1 MNYAKIRNYDIANGE
16 GVRTSLFVSGCTNH
30 CPGCFNPEEQD
41 FNRGRPFTKET
52 IAEIHKMLA
61 NPVISGLSLLG
72 GDPLC
77 QDYCGIHDLIDLCF
91 YTHSIGKTGWL
102 WTGFIWENCYNPL
115 FPDKDEDDHQF
126 AQMALLTSCDVVIDG
141 PFKMELSDRMLKWC
155 GSANQRVIDVQ
166 KTLRQK
172 KIVLYE
178 GEHYE

>member
-41 FNRGRPFTKET
+41 FNCGRPFTKET

-77 QDYCGIHDLIDLCF
+77 QDYGGFMISLIFVSTHIQSVKPCGYGLDLSGRTVITLF
-91 YTHSIGKTGWL
+91 SRIKT
-102 WTGFIWENCYNPL
+102 
-115 FPDKDEDDHQF
+115 
-126 AQMALLTSCDVVIDG
+126 
-141 PFKMELSDRMLKWC
+141 RMITNLHKWPC
-155 GSANQRVIDVQ
+155 LHHVM
-166 KTLRQK
+166 L
-172 KIVLYE
+172 
-178 GEHYE
+178 

>member
-41 FNRGRPFTKET
+41 FNCGRPFTKET

-77 QDYCGIHDLIDLCF
+77 QDYTSAITGYPIVVPTTINKRYVKDVARRAGVSIPEPIVMSEDTRGRRIGGVLIDNAEEIIRAYAAEHF
-91 YTHSIGKTGWL
+91 NAPVIAYTIT
-102 WTGFIWENCYNPL
+102 
-115 FPDKDEDDHQF
+115 
-126 AQMALLTSCDVVIDG
+126 VDG
-141 PFKMELSDRMLKWC
+141 D
-155 GSANQRVIDVQ
+155 GDSA
-166 KTLRQK
+166 
-172 KIVLYE
+172 
-178 GEHYE
+178 

>member
-41 FNRGRPFTKET
+41 FNCGRPFTKET

-77 QDYCGIHDLIDLCF
+77 QDYGGIHNLIDLCF
-91 YTHSIGKTGWL
+91 YTHSIGKTVWL
-102 WTGFIWENCYNPL
+102 WTGFIWEDCYNPL
-115 FPDKDEDDHQF
+115 FPDKDEDDHQ
-126 AQMALLTSCDVVIDG
+126 LLMEEYLPIKNFELLYGWWKQHYKATLKDCDNPQAIILHLASTD
-141 PFKMELSDRMLKWC
+141 
-155 GSANQRVIDVQ
+155 
-166 KTLRQK
+166 
-172 KIVLYE
+172 
-178 GEHYE
+178 

>member
-16 GVRTSLFVSGCTNH
+16 GVRISPFVSGCTNH

-41 FNRGRPFTKET
+41 FNCGRPFTKET
-52 IAEIHKMLA
+52 IAEIHEMLA

-77 QDYCGIHDLIDLCF
+77 QDYGGIYDLIDLCF
-91 YTHSIGKTGWL
+91 YTHSIGKTVWL
-102 WTGFIWENCYNPL
+102 WTGFTWEHCSA
-115 FPDKDEDDHQF
+115 
-126 AQMALLTSCDVVIDG
+126 AQMALLTSCDIVVDG
-141 PFKMELSDRMLKWC
+141 PFKIELSDQMLKWR

>member
-41 FNRGRPFTKET
+41 FNCGRPFTKET

-77 QDYCGIHDLIDLCF
+77 QDYGGIHDLIDLCF
-91 YTHSIGKTGWL
+91 YTHSIGKTVRL
-102 WTGFIWENCYNPL
+102 WTDLSGRTVITL
-115 FPDKDEDDHQF
+115 FSRIK
-126 AQMALLTSCDVVIDG
+126 T
-141 PFKMELSDRMLKWC
+141 RMITNLHKWPC
-155 GSANQRVIDVQ
+155 LHHVM
-166 KTLRQK
+166 L
-172 KIVLYE
+172 
-178 GEHYE
+178 

>member
-41 FNRGRPFTKET
+41 FNCGRPFTKET

-77 QDYCGIHDLIDLCF
+77 QDYCGIHDLIDLC
-91 YTHSIGKTGWL
+91 THIQSVKPCGYGLDLSGRTVITLFSRIKT
-102 WTGFIWENCYNPL
+102 
-115 FPDKDEDDHQF
+115 
-126 AQMALLTSCDVVIDG
+126 
-141 PFKMELSDRMLKWC
+141 RMITNLHKWPC
-155 GSANQRVIDVQ
+155 LHHVM
-166 KTLRQK
+166 L
-172 KIVLYE
+172 
-178 GEHYE
+178 